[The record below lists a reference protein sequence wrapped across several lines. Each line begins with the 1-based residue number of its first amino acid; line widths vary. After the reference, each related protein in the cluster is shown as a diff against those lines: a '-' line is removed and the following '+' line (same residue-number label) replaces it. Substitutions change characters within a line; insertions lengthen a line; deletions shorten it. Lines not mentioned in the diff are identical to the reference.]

1 MLYQASRNSNMVF
14 ASSFNTFGITM
25 MTEAE
30 RIIKRQEHNQRYRQ
44 QNKLSIN
51 ARARA
56 KTLRLKMPFMPVID
70 EQLNITKKEIAKLV
84 GVKILTLEKILKD
97 KKYCAP
103 SHIGMH
109 FDGTV
114 LYNRVAI
121 MEWLPYIRE
130 ASAFIGKGKL
140 IKIGGMALQIV
151 QFMHKSKEMELYCD
165 ELRRKQTDG
174 RSNNGTRY

>member
-1 MLYQASRNSNMVF
+1 
-14 ASSFNTFGITM
+14 M
-25 MTEAE
+25 MTEQE

-56 KTLRLKMPFMPVID
+56 KTLRLKMPDMPVID

-97 KKYCAP
+97 KKFNAP
-103 SHIGMH
+103 KHTGVH

-114 LYNRVAI
+114 LFNRKEV
-121 MEWLPYIRE
+121 MEWMPYIRE
-130 ASAFIGKGKL
+130 ASIFIKKGKL
-140 IKIGGMALQIV
+140 IVLSGMSAQIV
-151 QFMHKSKEMELYCD
+151 HFMRKNKKIEKYCD
-165 ELRRKQTDG
+165 ELRRKEMDE
-174 RSNNGTRY
+174 RRNNG